1 MRLTNLQIDDL
12 EIATCA
18 WVSWFNEERLHGE
31 LNDLTPEEIESEYRA
46 NLRSSRR
53 ERTKRKSLRNTW
65 TDSTLVFRTR
75 R

>member
-31 LNDLTPEEIESEYRA
+31 LNDLTPEEIESEYRV